1 MMTHRLVA
9 VATLV
14 ALSTI
19 PRGTAAQELPRNTNW
34 VDTVAVGRLPTG
46 GCEWSK
52 VSERMRPGKPGT
64 TTRAGTPS
72 ERTCTVIVYNTTTG
86 SGQERPIVVG
96 FGYAQDQQS
105 PATGNHSALVAER
118 DTRIAADTAV
128 FVPPQFPDTGPV
140 PSPNA
145 AGDAAAV
152 VLKTFARP
160 DTLQITKT
168 LVKGDSAWVWLH
180 FTPTTWTTYTLVNR
194 GGVWRIVGQEPGRR
208 SP

>member
-1 MMTHRLVA
+1 MMTHRLIA

-14 ALSTI
+14 ASSTI
-19 PRGTAAQELPRNTNW
+19 SRVAAGQEPPRNTNW
-34 VDTVAVGRLPTG
+34 VDTIAVGRLPTG

-52 VSERMRPGKPGT
+52 VSERMRTGKPGT

-96 FGYAQDQQS
+96 FGYVQGAVHNVFS
-105 PATGNHSALVAER
+105 PPDTGTMT
-118 DTRIAADTAV
+118 DTSV
-128 FVPPQFPDTGPV
+128 FVPPDTGPV
-140 PSPNA
+140 PSPTA
-145 AGDAAAV
+145 ADDAVAA

-160 DTLQITKT
+160 DTLRITKT
-168 LVKGDSAWVWLH
+168 RVKGDSVWVWLH
-180 FTPTTWTTYTLVNR
+180 FTPTTWTTYTVVR
-194 GGVWRIVGQEPGRR
+194 RDGVWRIVGQEPGRR